1 MPIAL
6 ETRSK
11 LLRSLSL
18 FKEIDDDDDVYLDKL
33 QTRGVQ
39 KSILYM

>member
-1 MPIAL
+1 VIL
-6 ETRSK
+6 DDD
-11 LLRSLSL
+11 
-18 FKEIDDDDDVYLDKL
+18 DDDDDVYLDKL